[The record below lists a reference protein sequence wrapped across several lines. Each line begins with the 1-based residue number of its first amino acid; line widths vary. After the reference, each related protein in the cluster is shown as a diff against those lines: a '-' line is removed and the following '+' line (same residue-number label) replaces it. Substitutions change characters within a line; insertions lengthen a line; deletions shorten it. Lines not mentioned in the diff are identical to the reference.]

1 MGGGVQRIDPVTE
14 NRGTLV
20 VDLSNNKQLIWR
32 GVASDTLSDKPDKNA
47 HKIEKAVEKL
57 FKSYPPKAK

>member
-1 MGGGVQRIDPVTE
+1 
-14 NRGTLV
+14 
-20 VDLSNNKQLIWR
+20 
-32 GVASDTLSDKPDKNA
+32 VASDTLSDKPDKNA